1 LLFKKLLI
9 SLSFVALTG
18 CGFQPI
24 YSAGTN
30 SVFEIEMRDI
40 EIEPIENRIGQQLR
54 NQLEQQITPKGRP
67 RFSKYLLKVKLS
79 EAKQGLAV
87 KKSEIATRT
96 NLNFSASYT
105 VKDKI
110 TKDVLT
116 SGSSRMVT
124 SYNILTETFAT
135 LMAEKD
141 ARKRAVREISVDI
154 TSKIAAFFK
163 LDRNKPKKAK

>member
-1 LLFKKLLI
+1 M
-9 SLSFVALTG
+9 SFVALTG

>member
-1 LLFKKLLI
+1 MLFRKFLI
-9 SLSFVALTG
+9 SFSLAILTG